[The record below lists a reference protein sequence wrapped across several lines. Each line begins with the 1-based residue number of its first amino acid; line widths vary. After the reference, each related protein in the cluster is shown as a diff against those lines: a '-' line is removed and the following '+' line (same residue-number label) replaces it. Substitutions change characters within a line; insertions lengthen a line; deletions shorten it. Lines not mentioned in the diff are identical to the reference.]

1 MELSHKS
8 GTCRRLAYSVT
19 LQQFFETVLLVL
31 TLGMAHLHSRFSVKY
46 SQVSLPSTTELA
58 NMGVHEPAM
67 FADAPASPQILNLVD
82 GASGN
87 K

>member
-1 MELSHKS
+1 M
-8 GTCRRLAYSVT
+8 T
-19 LQQFFETVLLVL
+19 
-31 TLGMAHLHSRFSVKY
+31 HLHSLFLVKY

-58 NMGVHEPAM
+58 NLGVHQPAM
-67 FADAPASPQILNLVD
+67 FADTPASPQILNRVD